1 MKKLFLAPLALALLA
16 GCDSSDPSTV
26 TIGADNVTATE
37 ETAAEHNVLANDASS
52 AGGAL
57 TIASVS
63 DPANGTATVTASNRV
78 AYTPNAGFVGTD
90 TYTYTARDADGG
102 TATGTVTVAVSP
114 LLVGTWRA
122 EGLDVSPGLYNN
134 PAFPTRRV
142 DATFNA
148 DQTYTV
154 SATNDAGVSVTFA
167 GTWQLTGDV
176 NARVRGL
183 RLNQST
189 PSALVSTGIYAV
201 AAGGATMQYEV
212 IQTDPAIAGFTAPTV
227 TAGFGSTAFN
237 GTPLGTTWIQNYTR
251 VTTAP

>member
-16 GCDSSDPSTV
+16 GCDSSDPTSV

-37 ETAAEHNVLANDASS
+37 ETAATHNVLGNDTSS
-52 AGGAL
+52 GGGAL

-63 DPANGTATVTASNRV
+63 DPANGTATISGSSIL
-78 AYTPNAGFVGTD
+78 YTPDAGFVGSD
-90 TYTYTARDADGG
+90 SYTYVARDADGA
-102 TATGTVTVAVSP
+102 TATGSVTVTVQP

-134 PAFPTRRV
+134 TAFPTRRV
-142 DATFNA
+142 DATFRA
-148 DQTYTV
+148 DNTYSV
-154 SATNDAGVSVTFA
+154 VATNDAGVSVTFA

-176 NARVRGL
+176 NARVRAL

-212 IQTDPAIAGFTAPTV
+212 IQTEPAIAGFTAPTV
-227 TAGFGSTAFN
+227 AAGFGSTAFN
-237 GTPLGTTWIQNYTR
+237 GTPLGIVWIQNYTR
-251 VTTAP
+251 VTAAP